1 MYVQGVYWGFVPSS
15 LHARLNFKGLW
26 SLNEHGVGALRC
38 AHCLSELAELAELAE
53 LERIGPNLAVKA
65 RFDPSIGAGDDG

>member
-1 MYVQGVYWGFVPSS
+1 M
-15 LHARLNFKGLW
+15 
-26 SLNEHGVGALRC
+26 HGVGALRC